1 MLPCNPLVNPS
12 HLCNRFPYKG
22 TNTGG
27 GVELPLPEQR
37 GSAHSP
43 EDRAGGDEIPAG
55 RGEAALRNFKT
66 YKELYKVVAAWSY
79 PAFINE
85 GPNND

>member
-55 RGEAALRNFKT
+55 RGEAALRQLQDVQGALQGSGGV
-66 YKELYKVVAAWSY
+66 ELSSLHKRRTK
-79 PAFINE
+79 
-85 GPNND
+85 